1 MKKLLKIELI
11 LKVKK
16 FGNSKPNLDIVTKKE
31 QEKIQLEKLP
41 GILVK
46 PSVEPFKKKHTHT
59 LLREHSLLWGSEK
72 KGTLKST
79 VVKKD
84 SSRKSS
90 LHG

>member
-41 GILVK
+41 GIWVK
-46 PSVEPFKKKHTHT
+46 PSVEPFEKKNTHVTPWAQFIVGVRKKRNTKKH
-59 LLREHSLLWGSEK
+59 RG
-72 KGTLKST
+72 
-79 VVKKD
+79 
-84 SSRKSS
+84 
-90 LHG
+90 